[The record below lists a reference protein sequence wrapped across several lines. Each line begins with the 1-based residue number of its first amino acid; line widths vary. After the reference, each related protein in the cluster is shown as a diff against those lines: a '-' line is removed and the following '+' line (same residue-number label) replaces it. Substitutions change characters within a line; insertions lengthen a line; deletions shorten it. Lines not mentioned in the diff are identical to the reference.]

1 MTTGKKTFLVTG
13 SSSGIGRAAAKL
25 FAARGW
31 NVIATMRSPEKEIE
45 LHKIDGITIHALD
58 VTKPE
63 HVKAAAEKF
72 GASTDVVLNN
82 AGYGVVGPLEG
93 MTDEQMVREFDTNLM
108 GAVRM
113 TRVFLPYFRERR
125 SGLFINTSSIAATIA
140 LPFSSSYFATKWAIQ
155 GWSEVISFEVAPF
168 GIGVKTVLPGGVDT
182 NFFDVMV
189 VAHHPAYEKQA
200 NPVISGF
207 TDPKTKAHY
216 SSPAQIAEVIYE
228 AATDGRDQ
236 LMYIAGE
243 DAKETYA
250 LRRTIGDEAFRQ
262 KMKEGVFLGSEK
274 VA

>member
-1 MTTGKKTFLVTG
+1 MTDHKKTFLITG

-31 NVIATMRSPEKEIE
+31 NVIATMRSPEKEME
-45 LHKIDGITIHALD
+45 LNKIDGVTVHALD
-58 VTKPE
+58 VTLPE
-63 HVKAAAEKF
+63 QVRAVAEKF
-72 GASTDVVLNN
+72 AARTDVVLNN

-93 MTDEQMVREFDTNLM
+93 MTDEQMIREFNTNLM

-113 TRVFLPYFRERR
+113 TRAFLPYFREKR
-125 SGLFINTSSIAATIA
+125 SGLFINTSSIASQIA

-200 NPVISGF
+200 NPV
-207 TDPKTKAHY
+207 
-216 SSPAQIAEVIYE
+216 VIYE

-262 KMKEGVFLGSEK
+262 KMKEGVFLGAEK